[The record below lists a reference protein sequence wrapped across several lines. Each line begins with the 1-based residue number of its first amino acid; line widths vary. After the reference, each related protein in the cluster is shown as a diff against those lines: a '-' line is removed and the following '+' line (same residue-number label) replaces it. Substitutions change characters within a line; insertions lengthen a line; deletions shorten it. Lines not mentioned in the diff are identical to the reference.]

1 MQLFKKHTAFISSLA
16 LLILVTLGS
25 GIALAIPLGSLDIDF
40 RTSLWSGANYQ
51 PSFQVG
57 DVTATAF
64 PAQPGLYQ
72 DLIDGLG
79 IRGGEQDETDANEL
93 LTLTFDGGLTLWGVG
108 ITDLFTSGDGAG
120 ELAGEHGRATIYDT
134 LGNSLASF
142 DFYGINSDQGNG
154 ELYIGFQ
161 TAFLNVG
168 SILFT
173 AVPWQGS
180 TSNNEFSVAG
190 LNTTSPI
197 PEPSTML
204 FFGVGLVGVVG
215 TKLRRKK

>member
-1 MQLFKKHTAFISSLA
+1 MQLFKQHTAFLSSLI
-16 LLILVTLGS
+16 LLSLMTFGN
-25 GIALAIPLGSLDIDF
+25 GMALAVPLGPMDIDF
-40 RTSLWSGANYQ
+40 RTNLWSGANYQ

-57 DVTATAF
+57 GVTATAF

-72 DLIDGLG
+72 DLVDGLG
-79 IRGGEQDETDANEL
+79 IREGQEDEIDGNEL
-93 LTLTFDGGLTLWGVG
+93 LTLTFDTGLTLWGFG

-120 ELAGEHGRATIYDT
+120 DVAGEHGRATLYDT
-134 LGNSLASF
+134 LGSSLASF

-154 ELYIGFQ
+154 EQYIGFQ

-173 AVPWQGS
+173 AVPWLAS
-180 TSNNEFSVAG
+180 TENNEFSVAG
-190 LNTTSPI
+190 LNTTNPI
-197 PEPSTML
+197 PEPATML
-204 FFGVGLVGVVG
+204 LFGVGLASVVG